1 MLFQKYENDYCQS
14 DVTPTLMQ
22 WDVHW
27 DVTTFFFVTFT
38 DYSYSYW
45 NVLINLLEAF
55 GLVEI
60 QNRFLVYQMNW
71 TGSGESKH

>member
-27 DVTTFFFVTFT
+27 DVT
-38 DYSYSYW
+38 
-45 NVLINLLEAF
+45 VLFSL
-55 GLVEI
+55 
-60 QNRFLVYQMNW
+60 
-71 TGSGESKH
+71 